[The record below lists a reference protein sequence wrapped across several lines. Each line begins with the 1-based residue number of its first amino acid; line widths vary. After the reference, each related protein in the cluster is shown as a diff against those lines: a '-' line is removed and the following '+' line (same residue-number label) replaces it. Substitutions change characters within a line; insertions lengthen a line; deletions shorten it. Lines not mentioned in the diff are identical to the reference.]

1 MLRRLLAYGR
11 TVLKWETALE
21 AVSDRRRRG
30 WIPTHRI
37 VRATAAM
44 FLARIGSLNA
54 LAQTRGGRFWA
65 GWLGGPL
72 PSADTIGRVAALMD
86 PSGLR
91 ALLHQEYERLKR
103 GKALDPPAHGLM
115 AGVLD
120 GHESHATFHR
130 CCAGCLTRTIHT
142 ARGDRTQYYHRYVAF
157 HLVGR
162 DLEVMLDLEEVRP
175 GEDEVATAVRLLD
188 RVLADYPRAFDVVVG
203 DGMYA
208 DPRVFNWAIDHG
220 KDALAVLKEDH
231 PALLADARSLMATI
245 PPTVMEEGTR
255 RRECWDLEGFTTWET
270 VKAPVRIVRT
280 RETQPV
286 RRQLDGR
293 VDPQE
298 SEWFWGTTLRQRLAP
313 TRVVVTI
320 GHRRWAI
327 ENEGFN
333 ELVNHWYA
341 DHVYRH
347 HPTALLVFWLLA
359 FACLNLFAAFY
370 RRNLKPAARRA
381 FTRLHIAR
389 LAAAELYQ
397 GLLPGPPRTPI

>member
-1 MLRRLLAYGR
+1 MKWDAPLEAIRDGR
-11 TVLKWETALE
+11 TQG
-21 AVSDRRRRG
+21 R
-30 WIPTHRI
+30 IPTSVI
-37 VRATAAM
+37 VRAVLAM
-44 FLARIGSLNA
+44 GFCRLGSLNA
-54 LAQTRGGRFWA
+54 LGQTQGSSFWTR
-65 GWLGGPL
+65 WLGRTL
-72 PSADTIGRVAALMD
+72 PSPDTIGRVAGLVD
-86 PSGLR
+86 VESLR
-91 ALLHQEYERLKR
+91 ALGHHVYERLKR
-103 GKALDPPAHGLM
+103 GKALTPPPHGLL
-115 AGVLD
+115 ALAVD
-120 GHESHATFHR
+120 GHETHATYKRH
-130 CCAGCLTRTIHT
+130 CPACLERRIHT
-142 ARGDRTQYYHRYVAF
+142 ADGDRVQYYHRVVSAW
-157 HLVGR
+157 LGSA
-162 DLEVMLDLEEVRP
+162 DLPLLLDAEPVRP
-175 GEDEVATAVRLLD
+175 GEDEIAAALRLLD
-188 RVLADYPRAFDVVVG
+188 RLIRDYPRAFDVVQG
-203 DGMYA
+203 DALYA
-208 DPRVFNWAIDHG
+208 DPRFFNWAVDHG
-220 KDALAVLKEDH
+220 KHALAVLKRDSRDLLQDAQRLFEDQ
-231 PALLADARSLMATI
+231 
-245 PPTVMEEGTR
+245 PPTVVQDAGPR
-255 RRECWDLEGFTTWET
+255 RQCWDLEGFTTWET